1 MTDSESLRDF
11 LVSRRARIDP
21 DSVGLPQSAV
31 ARRRPGLRR
40 EEVAVLAGVSVDYYA
55 RLEQGRVGN
64 VSEQVLTAIEN
75 ALRLDDLER
84 AHLRALIAP
93 TPSRPRAPRPEKV
106 RVRPGLRAL
115 IEAMDPTPAFL
126 QGPRMEVLAWNRAA
140 AVLVTDF
147 GKRPAHERNILRWL
161 LLDPIARIRYPQ
173 WEEVVAPT
181 VAALRNAR
189 DPRIPDPALERLVG
203 ELSVASPDFARM
215 WADYRLY
222 KHRHGKKQIFHPE
235 VGTILVNFETLDI
248 DGSGGQFISAYT
260 TDVGSPSAERLG
272 LLLSWN
278 ASDSGA
284 ADTETAATTTSRPPE
299 E

>member
-1 MTDSESLRDF
+1 MADSESVREF
-11 LVSRRARIDP
+11 LISRRARIDP

-31 ARRRPGLRR
+31 TRRGPGLRR

-64 VSEQVLTAIEN
+64 VSEQVLVAIEN

-84 AHLRALIAP
+84 AHLRALVAP
-93 TPSRPRAPRPEKV
+93 KATRPRTPRPEKV

-115 IEAMDPTPAFL
+115 IEAMDPTPAFV

-140 AVLVTDF
+140 AVLITDF
-147 GKRPAHERNILRWL
+147 AKLPGQDRNLLRWL
-161 LLDPIARIRYPQ
+161 LLDPVARVRYPQ

-189 DPRIPDPALERLVG
+189 DPRIPDPTLERLVG

-215 WADYRLY
+215 WADYRLF
-222 KHRHGKKQIFHPE
+222 KHGHGKKQIFHPE
-235 VGTILVNFETLDI
+235 VGAIMVNFETLDI
-248 DGSGGQFISAYT
+248 DGSDGQFISAYT
-260 TDVGSPSAERLG
+260 TDVGSPSEERLR

-278 ASDSGA
+278 ASGTD
-284 ADTETAATTTSRPPE
+284 AATSTATAGASTDPAR
-299 E
+299 